1 MIRYKWTHNDYELI
15 NSIPPELTLPSD
27 DTHKVIPYLPL
38 SYPRKM
44 VGVILTPS
52 NDYSAI

>member
-1 MIRYKWTHNDYELI
+1 MRYKWTHNDCELI

-27 DTHKVIPYLPL
+27 DTHEVIPYLPP
-38 SYPRKM
+38 SHPRKM